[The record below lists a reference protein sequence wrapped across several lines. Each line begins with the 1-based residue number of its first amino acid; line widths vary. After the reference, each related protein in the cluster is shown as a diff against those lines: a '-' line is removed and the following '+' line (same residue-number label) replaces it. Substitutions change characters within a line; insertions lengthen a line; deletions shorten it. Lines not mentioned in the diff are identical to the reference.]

1 MPSGTP
7 DAERILGIVREAF
20 EELQASQPQN
30 NPEVPLS
37 RDAALLACAACICL
51 LRFHSPGWSDDYIAQ
66 HLSHFFPE
74 TSIPAHH
81 IDTLF
86 RAACRDRPEWV
97 RDMRQVSDSLSG
109 GNFEEHAIRATI
121 TRRAPF
127 LVSSGLRS

>member
-1 MPSGTP
+1 MPPGTP
-7 DAERILGIVREAF
+7 DAERILRIVREAF
-20 EELQASQPQN
+20 EELQPSQPQN
-30 NPEVPLS
+30 DPETSLS
-37 RDAALLACAACICL
+37 QDAALYGACICL
-51 LRFHSPGWSDDYIAQ
+51 LRFHNPEWSDDYIAQ

-81 IDTLF
+81 VDTLF

-109 GNFEEHAIRATI
+109 GNCEEHAIRATI

-127 LVSSGLRS
+127 PVSSGLRS